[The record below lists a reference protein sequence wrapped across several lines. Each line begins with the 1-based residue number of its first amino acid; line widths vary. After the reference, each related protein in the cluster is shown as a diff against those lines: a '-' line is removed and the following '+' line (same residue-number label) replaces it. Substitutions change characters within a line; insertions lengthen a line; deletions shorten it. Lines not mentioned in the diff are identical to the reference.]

1 MPELQRK
8 AGEIPVNISIR
19 SLRAEEINVRIDQC
33 VEGKALLLLYIDS
46 RACRKIL
53 DETFGMFGWRD
64 HYEEIKGALYCTI
77 ELWDETKSQWIPK
90 QDCGTASNTEKTK
103 GEASDAFK
111 RACFCAGIGR
121 ELYTKIPIW
130 IPIETVEKESNG
142 GRPRYEPKKKY
153 LSFSVSRVEI
163 NKKTQKIRYLCVVN
177 DKQERVFE
185 WGFSNWP
192 YVDDDTER
200 ARNALL
206 SYCEDYAELVDCEPE
221 AAYKAAMKGQH
232 NTGEGFAQGIVL
244 IKAKIKEKMEKQ
256 ENDGA

>member
-19 SLRAEEINVRIDQC
+19 SLRADEINVRIDQC

-130 IPIETVEKESNG
+130 INRRGYSSGVFRIGHMWMTIRNGHEMLCFPIARTMRSWSTVNR
-142 GRPRYEPKKKY
+142 RP
-153 LSFSVSRVEI
+153 
-163 NKKTQKIRYLCVVN
+163 
-177 DKQERVFE
+177 
-185 WGFSNWP
+185 
-192 YVDDDTER
+192 
-200 ARNALL
+200 
-206 SYCEDYAELVDCEPE
+206 
-221 AAYKAAMKGQH
+221 H
-232 NTGEGFAQGIVL
+232 
-244 IKAKIKEKMEKQ
+244 IKRP
-256 ENDGA
+256 